1 MTGGE
6 KRVAN
11 RLEQK
16 LEDDYL
22 LWYDVAVGP
31 KQLHPDFI
39 ILHPLR
45 GLLILEVKD
54 WTLDT
59 LHDIDRLQAS
69 LITPNGIKRVSNPL
83 EQARQYLHSVTTQLE
98 RDPLLVAPP
107 GSAQHGRLLIPH
119 SYGVVLTRITRKGF
133 DDTDLGE
140 VIDPQRVICMDE
152 MTEAV
157 DAETFQQRLWA
168 MLPYRFGKPLSL
180 PQLDRVRW
188 HLFPE
193 IRIGTQLDLANPD
206 TADFTLPDLL
216 RVMDLQQEQLAR
228 SLGEGHRIIHG
239 VAGSGKTLILGYRCL
254 HLAKQL
260 SQPILVLCYNVTLAA
275 RLAHL
280 LHEQGLG
287 EQVKV
292 YNFHAW
298 CSEQLRT
305 YQVACPPVDGVAHHE
320 TQVQRVI
327 DGVQSGQIPAGQ
339 YGAVMIDEGH
349 DFQPAWLKLITQM
362 VNPETNALL
371 VLYDDAQSI
380 YERSHSRRFSFSSV
394 GIKAQGRTTIL
405 RINYRNT
412 DEILQLAARF
422 AHELLRA
429 EDAEEDGIPLV
440 QPTGAGRHGKLPEV
454 IRLPSL
460 QHELDVI
467 VSRLQHAHDNGLAW
481 GDMAVLYPSHFV
493 GEKTQAALTR
503 AQIPV
508 DWLTQNR
515 TSRQFKNTH
524 DSVKIITLHS
534 SKGLEFPLVAI
545 PSAGY
550 PLKDIVAR
558 DQARLLYVGM
568 TRATDAL
575 LLTYSQVSP
584 LTEQLETA
592 CQQLAA

>member
-1 MTGGE
+1 MTPGE
-6 KRVAN
+6 KRFAA

-54 WTLDT
+54 WGLDT
-59 LHDIDRLQAS
+59 LHEIDRQQAS
-69 LITPNGIKRVSNPL
+69 IITPNGVKRVTNPL
-83 EQARQYLHSVTTQLE
+83 EQARQYLHSVTAQLE
-98 RDPLLVAPP
+98 RDPLLVAPS
-107 GSAQHGRLLIPH
+107 GSTQHGRLLIPH

-152 MTEAV
+152 MTELV
-157 DAETFQQRLWA
+157 DAEAFQQRLWA

-193 IRIGTQLDLANPD
+193 IRIGTQREL
-206 TADFTLPDLL
+206 TAPEFGLPDLL

-228 SLGEGHRIIHG
+228 SLGDGHRIIHG

-292 YNFHAW
+292 HNFHAW
-298 CSEQLRT
+298 CSEQLRV
-305 YQVACPPVDGVAHHE
+305 YQVACPPVDGIAYHE

-454 IRLPSL
+454 IKLPSL
-460 QHELDVI
+460 HHELEVI

-493 GEKTQAALTR
+493 GEKIQAALTQ
-503 AQIPV
+503 AQIPL
-508 DWLTQNR
+508 DWLTQNSS
-515 TSRQFKNTH
+515 SRQFKTAH

-545 PSAGY
+545 PSSGY
-550 PLKDIVAR
+550 PLKDIKPR

-568 TRATDAL
+568 TRATDTL
-575 LLTYSQVSP
+575 LLTYHQDSV
-584 LTEQLETA
+584 LTARLERA
-592 CQQLAA
+592 REQLAAA